1 MKAQNFFNPTNQK
14 HLNLLFSLFSIKT
27 RLHPMTVSEFLK
39 KETWGKQSHSRRRY
53 GWQRQKADTFPD

>member
-27 RLHPMTVSEFLK
+27 RLHPHDRVGVFK
-39 KETWGKQSHSRRRY
+39 KGDL
-53 GWQRQKADTFPD
+53 G

>member
-39 KETWGKQSHSRRRY
+39 KETWGKQSHSR
-53 GWQRQKADTFPD
+53 